1 VPIFGFSNNIV
12 KGRDSFGLSRPRIK
26 QMRKLLEHCPACEG
40 ELIVTQQTCVRCGT
54 SVVGEFKPTIF
65 SRLSPDNLAFLELF
79 IKNKGNVKEMEREL
93 GESYWAIRNRIN
105 EIIELLGLEKKDVEP
120 AEGPADVKA
129 QRQEILT
136 RLDKGEI
143 DVAGAA
149 ELLKAIRP
157 S

>member
-1 VPIFGFSNNIV
+1 
-12 KGRDSFGLSRPRIK
+12 
-26 QMRKLLEHCPACEG
+26 MRKLLELCPACSG

-65 SRLSPDNLAFLELF
+65 ARLSPENLAFLELF

-105 EIIELLGLEKKDVEP
+105 EIIEALGLEKKNVEP
-120 AEGPADVKA
+120 GEVQADVKE
-129 QRQEILT
+129 QRQAILS

-143 DVAGAA
+143 GVNEAA

-157 S
+157 N

>member
-1 VPIFGFSNNIV
+1 
-12 KGRDSFGLSRPRIK
+12 
-26 QMRKLLEHCPACEG
+26 MRKLLEYCPACEG

-79 IKNKGNVKEMEREL
+79 IKNKGNVKEMEREI

-120 AEGPADVKA
+120 AEGPADVKV

-157 S
+157 G